1 MFDNIYC
8 SNRCTALLIMIHDEM
23 VPISIWPWEPS
34 LHAPFWHTARHQE
47 DSRCGARA
55 QTVPRNQLPNWD
67 DSCRI
72 ANNNKN
78 NQNVEGRLRGRIK
91 TAFFSPPP
99 ASFKDGNMT
108 QTGLTFR
115 LQLTVTAP
123 GMDQNERGMSWWK
136 PGSGQ
141 RCNNHT
147 LLFHL
152 CQITVRALAPCEMT
166 GRDKR
171 CLLAWLEENGD
182 EQNRRPHRHLRRRRN
197 ADRSVASHRQHN
209 KCPVYSHTD
218 VWVVSEDPQCRLH
231 TCKESCGRT
240 EFHKVITGYSDW
252 LKVNFTL
259 L

>member
-91 TAFFSPPP
+91 TAFFFPPP

-152 CQITVRALAPCEMT
+152 CQITVHALARSLWNDRPWQTVPSGMA
-166 GRDKR
+166 GR
-171 CLLAWLEENGD
+171 E
-182 EQNRRPHRHLRRRRN
+182 RRRTKPPTPPALKTTTQRWQI
-197 ADRSVASHRQHN
+197 SGKPQ
-209 KCPVYSHTD
+209 TTQQ
-218 VWVVSEDPQCRLH
+218 VSRVFSYWRLGGEWGPTVSLTH
-231 TCKESCGRT
+231 
-240 EFHKVITGYSDW
+240 
-252 LKVNFTL
+252 L
-259 L
+259 

>member
-78 NQNVEGRLRGRIK
+78 NQNVEGRLRGRLK

-152 CQITVRALAPCEMT
+152 CQITVRALARSLWNDRPWQTVPSGMA
-166 GRDKR
+166 GR
-171 CLLAWLEENGD
+171 E
-182 EQNRRPHRHLRRRRN
+182 RRRTKPTTQRY
-197 ADRSVASHRQHN
+197 RSVASHRQHN